1 MTKSVQFFSMLL
13 AAAGTFSAVANAET
27 QIIHN
32 LSALPATIN
41 ADQII
46 KIASNNSLEISEV
59 ADFTVNGAL
68 YNSGTGTT
76 SINNSIAGTGK
87 LVVESGAF
95 KFGAAAT
102 TIAEELEIQIS
113 ENGKFIFSA
122 PNATFRGNISKIETE
137 SGTGIVEIA
146 NKTNFEGANITGTV
160 NIVAG
165 GAFVVAGTNKTTE
178 ITGTV
183 NIAGGNVYR
192 DGAWQNGGQLT
203 WYSDRNSSDYGVTLK
218 INGDLN
224 CLPLEYAEDSE
235 GNVGIAHYG
244 SIVELKALNMLE
256 VTGTAKLAGTLLLTT
271 YSNLPQGQVYK
282 VFKAGKIEGNWDYVV
297 ASDNTLLVTAGVAG
311 IGENEFGVARVESKK
326 LHSRE
331 FTRHNGFDSFI
342 NYLANESNRYDGKLN
357 EVAQAVALASSGDDL
372 ANTINAFSPSV
383 YSAFPAIAV
392 AQSVSEVDYLRR
404 VLEVGLSAPKSE
416 DGIRVVNNLQWF
428 SNFQYESSANRDS
441 RSSPTFDYQSLGIL
455 AGVYSWIDGER
466 LAGASL
472 SVYQASA
479 WAHGTSRDDDNINDS
494 AFRLRIFAGMMPA
507 WTNWNLI
514 FGASA
519 GGHYYDIN
527 RPTALGVNDAN
538 ERGFDMGFFVSWN
551 MKCDLGDGWVV
562 SPFARMDFN
571 YVRVDTIRER
581 GNASALEV
589 NAFGYSTWQTRVG
602 LGIDKQF
609 ATSHKNVDSYFG
621 IDLALMNAAQSNT
634 HLNSRF
640 TKYGDSNTSIKAYVE
655 DDFALELAPHLRLV
669 LPHDWRFD
677 LVYRAR
683 LTGTNDWSHAISAGV
698 TTQF

>member
-27 QIIHN
+27 QIISN
-32 LSALPATIN
+32 IADLPSKIEAENT
-41 ADQII
+41 I
-46 KIASNNSLEISEV
+46 KIASNTDLKIENIE
-59 ADFTVNGAL
+59 AFTVDGEL

-76 SINNSIAGTGK
+76 EINTSVSGTGK
-87 LVVESGAF
+87 LIVESGAF
-95 KFGAAAT
+95 KFGENAT
-102 TIAEELEIQIS
+102 SIADSIEIQIL
-113 ENGKFIFSA
+113 EHGKFIFGDTGSYFKG
-122 PNATFRGNISKIETE
+122 TIS
-137 SGTGIVEIA
+137 GDGIVEITGK
-146 NKTNFEGANITGTV
+146 NNFEGANITGTV
-160 NIVAG
+160 NIAEG
-165 GAFVVAGTNKTTE
+165 GNFVVAGTNKTTE

-192 DGAWQNGGQLT
+192 DGAWQGGGQLS
-203 WYSDRNSSDYGVTLK
+203 WNNEYFYMTLK

-224 CLPLEYAEDSE
+224 CSPLEYAVDSE

-256 VTGTAKLAGTLLLTT
+256 VTGTANLAGTLLLTT

-282 VFKAGKIEGNWDYVV
+282 VFSAGKIEGNWDYVV
-297 ASDNTLLVTAGVAG
+297 ASDTTLLVTAGVAG
-311 IGENEFGVARVESKK
+311 IGENEFGVARVESKD

-342 NYLANESNRYDGKLN
+342 NYLANESDRYDGKLN

-416 DGIRVVNNLQWF
+416 DGIRVANNLQWF

-640 TKYGDSNTSIKAYVE
+640 TKYSDSNTSIKAYVE

-683 LTGTNDWSHAISAGV
+683 LTGTNDWTHAISAGV